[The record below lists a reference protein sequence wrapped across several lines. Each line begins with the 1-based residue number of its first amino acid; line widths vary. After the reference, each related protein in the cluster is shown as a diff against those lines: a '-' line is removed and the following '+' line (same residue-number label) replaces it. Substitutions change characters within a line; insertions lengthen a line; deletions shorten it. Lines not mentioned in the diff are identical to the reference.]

1 MRLQREIAGTYYRPG
16 ALPQAFILPHLRRS
30 KRQTPNSNRQTL
42 TLEVS
47 RLTLGGTAPESQNPD
62 VGAKRLIPNAERE
75 TPDMDTIF
83 TLQGVDLN
91 QLFDATIKW
100 LLGPGLRILLIIIV
114 AFVAIRIGRIFIAR
128 SLSIALRDTGKDA
141 IADAQTAKRRTTLTN
156 LFTNVLRVFVVLLIA
171 LMLLRELHF
180 EIAPILASAGVL
192 GLAIGIGAQSLVKD
206 LITGAF
212 IVLEHQYSVGDIVK
226 IGDRAGVVENI
237 GLRTTQLRDLEGTA
251 HVIPNGEI
259 SVVSVMSKGWS
270 QAVLDIPVAY
280 HSDLDLAME
289 TISRVLNEYAAEAP
303 QNVIAPPE
311 ILGIETLGENGIT
324 IRSTVRTAPSKQ
336 WETSRI
342 LRKRLKAAFDKAGV
356 EIPFPQRVLWIRNE
370 GGWGRVSGEQ

>member
-1 MRLQREIAGTYYRPG
+1 
-16 ALPQAFILPHLRRS
+16 
-30 KRQTPNSNRQTL
+30 
-42 TLEVS
+42 
-47 RLTLGGTAPESQNPD
+47 
-62 VGAKRLIPNAERE
+62 
-75 TPDMDTIF
+75 MDTIF

-91 QLFDATIKW
+91 QLFDAAIKW

-114 AFVAIRIGRIFIAR
+114 AFVVIRIGRIFIAR

-141 IADAQTAKRRTTLTN
+141 IADGQTAKRRTTLTN

-180 EIAPILASAGVL
+180 EIGPILASAGVL

-303 QNVIAPPE
+303 QNVIATPE
-311 ILGIETLGENGIT
+311 ILGVETLGDSGIT
-324 IRSTVRTAPSKQ
+324 IRSVVRTAPSKQ

-356 EIPFPQRVLWIRNE
+356 EIPFPQRVLWIRNDGA
-370 GGWGRVSGEQ
+370 GGKVSGEQ